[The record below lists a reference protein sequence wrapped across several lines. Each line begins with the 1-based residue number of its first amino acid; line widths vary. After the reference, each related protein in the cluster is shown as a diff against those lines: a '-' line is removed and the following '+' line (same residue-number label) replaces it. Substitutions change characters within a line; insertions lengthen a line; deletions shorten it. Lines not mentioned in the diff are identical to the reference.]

1 MRIENLSV
9 SKPESYI
16 SSEYP
21 IGNAAITYAPGH
33 NSRNNSRW
41 MTSIG
46 AVMIFIGL
54 FGIMSALAS
63 PPARAEHY
71 IRKNGAIVASIDGR
85 YFKSNGLFTG
95 EYDGT
100 YIRSNGK
107 ILGQIDGR
115 WIRANGSIIGEI
127 DGNYLR
133 SNGSIIYIIE
143 NNGYVR
149 KDGRIYLQVDGYS
162 EDLKLRLVIYLFFF
176 DR

>member
-1 MRIENLSV
+1 MN
-9 SKPESYI
+9 
-16 SSEYP
+16 
-21 IGNAAITYAPGH
+21 IGRG
-33 NSRNNSRW
+33 
-41 MTSIG
+41 MTSS
-46 AVMIFIGL
+46 AVVIAFLGFFAVL
-54 FGIMSALAS
+54 SALMS

-85 YFKSNGLFTG
+85 YFKSSGLFIG

-100 YIRSNGK
+100 YIRSNGQ
-107 ILGQIDGR
+107 ILGQMDGR

-133 SNGSIIYIIE
+133 SNGSIIYILE